1 MMGAYY
7 SVTSAIK
14 QAGEEIRVRKYAVGC
29 EVYSLPKGELVS
41 RQIQSFDRVSQAQ
54 YVCRAHRARR
64 AAWLMTESD
73 DAMDSAEDF
82 ISMGHSLREAVKAAI
97 A

>member
-14 QAGEEIRVRKYAVGC
+14 QAGEEIRIEKYRFGC
-29 EVYSLPKGELVS
+29 TVLSRDFGETVS
-41 RQIQSFDRVSQAQ
+41 RQLGNFDRVSHAQ
-54 YVCRAHRARR
+54 TMCRRVRAKR
-64 AAWLMTESD
+64 AAWLLTEDDDVAARASD
-73 DAMDSAEDF
+73 YAIDRN
-82 ISMGHSLREAVKAAI
+82 IREAVKAAI